1 MNPIFQSLHAL
12 KHRLEAR
19 HTISFHRSSAIH
31 TLNINGFVREA
42 LELQNCG
49 EDRQQILQI
58 VERLIQELPNT
69 SMIQTSGDENTG
81 CGILLLLVFGLPTM
95 LVWVAELASE
105 LTGVDFGTAF
115 SWEIGIMATAVAVW
129 MILWNPLMRF
139 ILVVIATAIGM
150 MVLLLCFNGND
161 REALDT
167 LFSKTMVIS
176 VSTAVGALYLAWE
189 VKRNPTDWS

>member
-1 MNPIFQSLHAL
+1 MNPIFRSLHVL
-12 KHRLEAR
+12 KRQLEAG
-19 HTISFHRSSAIH
+19 HATSFHRSSAIQ

-49 EDRQQILQI
+49 KNRQQLLQT
-58 VERLIQELPNT
+58 VERLTQELPNT
-69 SMIQTSGDENTG
+69 TMIQTSRDENAG

-95 LVWVAELASE
+95 LGWIAKLASA
-105 LTGVDFGTAF
+105 LTGVDSGTAF

-161 REALDT
+161 REALDS

-189 VKRNPTDWS
+189 VKRNPTKWS